1 MNAVLKP
8 KYISFEN
15 YLAAEELA
23 IEKSEYYAG
32 EIFAMAGG
40 TINHNRIA
48 GNVHF
53 ALKLALKGK
62 PFETFIGDV
71 KVYIPVVDSGTYPD
85 VLVIN
90 GKPEYWNNRRDV
102 VCNAALIVEVLSDST
117 QDYDRAGKFDIYCKL
132 PNFTDYLIVHQ
143 NQVKVEHHLK
153 QSPFQWLRTEY
164 IDFEAVLEL
173 KNLNIALKLTDIYEN
188 VEFN

>member
-8 KYISFEN
+8 NYISFEE

-32 EIFAMAGG
+32 EIFTMAGG

-62 PFETFIGDV
+62 SFETFIGDV

-85 VLVIN
+85 VLVIK
-90 GKPEYWNNRRDV
+90 GKLEYWNNRRDV

-117 QDYDRAGKFDIYCKL
+117 QDYDRAGKFDIYCEL
-132 PNFTDYLIVHQ
+132 PDFTDYLIVHQ

-164 IDFEAVLEL
+164 TDLEAVLEL
-173 KNLNIALKLTDIYEN
+173 KNLNIALKLADIYEN

>member
-8 KYISFEN
+8 NYISFEE

-32 EIFAMAGG
+32 EIFTMAGG

-62 PFETFIGDV
+62 SFETFIGDV

-85 VLVIN
+85 VLVIK
-90 GKPEYWNNRRDV
+90 GKLEYWNNRRDV

-117 QDYDRAGKFDIYCKL
+117 QDYDRAGKFDIYCEL
-132 PNFTDYLIVHQ
+132 PDFTDYLIVHQ

-164 IDFEAVLEL
+164 TALEAVLEL
-173 KNLNIALKLTDIYEN
+173 KNLNIALKLADIYEN